1 MSLELCLYIWLL
13 KRDKMIYNNIGL
25 IPFTYNKYFRR
36 SCDPKIMEDLIQV
49 GYLGL
54 IKAVDNFDES
64 RNVKFSVFAINIIKQ
79 CIIQEIERLTFALG
93 TRNKRNGENGE
104 ANALPLSHFD
114 TQDKTGDTVNIVEI
128 KYYEDK
134 DVKLDDMVIKTY
146 IKFRNSL
153 SGLDLAILERLEKDM
168 KQTDIAKE
176 LNRAQKTV
184 SIHKRKMQNKLKAML
199 L

>member
-1 MSLELCLYIWLL
+1 MKKELCFYVWLL

-25 IPFTYNKYFRR
+25 VPFTYNKYFRR

-64 RNVKFSVFAINIIKQ
+64 RNVKFSAFAINIIKQ
-79 CIIQEIERLTFALG
+79 CMIKGVKNMTFALG
-93 TRNKRNGENGE
+93 TRNKKDGTIGEP
-104 ANALPLSHFD
+104 NALPLSHFD

-128 KYYEDK
+128 KYYEDE
-134 DVKLDDMVIKTY
+134 DVRLDDMVIKIY
-146 IKFRNSL
+146 NEFKNSL
-153 SGLDLAILERLEKDM
+153 SELDLAILERLEKDM
-168 KQTDIAKE
+168 KQTDIAEE
-176 LNRAQKTV
+176 LHTSQKKV
-184 SIHKRKMQNKLKAML
+184 AIHKRRMQNELKAML

>member
-1 MSLELCLYIWLL
+1 MSSELCFYVWLL

-25 IPFTYNKYFRR
+25 VPFTYNKFFRR
-36 SCDPKIMEDLIQV
+36 SCDPKILEDLIQV

-54 IKAVDNFDES
+54 IKAVDEFDES
-64 RNVKFSVFAINIIKQ
+64 RNVKFSAFATNVIKQ
-79 CIIQEIERLTFALG
+79 RMIRGVNNLSYALG
-93 TRNKRNGENGE
+93 TRNKRNGELGE
-104 ANALPLSHFD
+104 TNALPFSHFD
-114 TQDKTGDTVNIVEI
+114 TYDKTGETVNIIETN
-128 KYYEDK
+128 YYEDE

-176 LNRAQKTV
+176 LNTSQRTV
-184 SIHKRKMQNKLKAML
+184 STRKRKMQNELKDML

>member
-1 MSLELCLYIWLL
+1 MISELCFYVWLL

-25 IPFTYNKYFRR
+25 VPFTYNKYFRHR
-36 SCDPKIMEDLIQV
+36 CDPKIMEDLIQV
-49 GYLGL
+49 GRLGL
-54 IKAVDNFDES
+54 IKAVDKFDES

-79 CIIQEIERLTFALG
+79 CMIKGVNNLSYALG
-93 TRNKRNGENGE
+93 TRNKRNGELGE
-104 ANALPLSHFD
+104 TNALPFSHFD
-114 TQDKTGDTVNIVEI
+114 IYDKTGETVNIIETN
-128 KYYEDK
+128 YYEDE

-176 LNRAQKTV
+176 LNRTQKTL

>member
-1 MSLELCLYIWLL
+1 MSLELCFYVWLL

-25 IPFTYNKYFRR
+25 VPFTYNKFFRR

-64 RNVKFSVFAINIIKQ
+64 RNVKFSAFATNVIKQ
-79 CIIQEIERLTFALG
+79 RMIRGVNNLSYALG
-93 TRNKRNGENGE
+93 TRNKRNGELGE
-104 ANALPLSHFD
+104 TNALPFSHFD
-114 TQDKTGDTVNIVEI
+114 TQDKTGETVNIIETN
-128 KYYEDK
+128 YYEDE

-153 SGLDLAILERLEKDM
+153 SEFDLAVLERIEKGM
-168 KQTDIAKE
+168 RQVDIAKE
-176 LNRAQKTV
+176 LHTSQKKV
-184 SIHKRKMQNKLKAML
+184 SNHKRRMQNELKAML

>member
-1 MSLELCLYIWLL
+1 MSSELCFYVWLL

-25 IPFTYNKYFRR
+25 VPFTYNKYFRR
-36 SCDPKIMEDLIQV
+36 SCNPKIMEDLIQV
-49 GYLGL
+49 GHLGL
-54 IKAVDNFDES
+54 ITAVDKFDES

-79 CIIQEIERLTFALG
+79 CMIKGVNNLSYALG
-93 TRNKRNGENGE
+93 TRNKRNGELGE
-104 ANALPLSHFD
+104 TNALPFSHFD
-114 TQDKTGDTVNIVEI
+114 IYDKTGETVNIIETN
-128 KYYEDK
+128 YYEDE

-176 LNRAQKTV
+176 LNTSQKKV
-184 SIHKRKMQNKLKAML
+184 SICKRKLQNELKAML

>member
-1 MSLELCLYIWLL
+1 MKKELCFYVWLL

-25 IPFTYNKYFRR
+25 VPFTYNKYFRR

-64 RNVKFSVFAINIIKQ
+64 RNVKFAAFAINIIKQ
-79 CIIQEIERLTFALG
+79 CMIKGVKNMTFALG
-93 TRNKRNGENGE
+93 TRSKKDGTIGEP
-104 ANALPLSHFD
+104 NALPLSHFD

-128 KYYEDK
+128 KYYEDE
-134 DVKLDDMVIKTY
+134 DVRLDDMVIKIY
-146 IKFRNSL
+146 NEFKNSL
-153 SGLDLAILERLEKDM
+153 SELDLAILERLEKDM

-176 LNRAQKTV
+176 LHTSQKKV
-184 SIHKRKMQNKLKAML
+184 SAHKRKMQNELKDML